1 MAHRSPV
8 NAPGLSFAFS
18 LCSGGVVLLEG
29 ERANSLRRAHKQ
41 SYGPPDRSLPHS
53 GQVGVG
59 ESKVQVGSHS
69 GTVRDIRSSRECPSN
84 WMAGTPDSP
93 LSRVASGAGQCIS
106 ATVGM
111 LVQGR
116 RCGFQA
122 AMCREQCLGFLV
134 SGTSKQD
141 FRGKQTALPRK
152 RFVLCEIPLLR
163 RVLIFFYSSQS
174 AWVGHQNE
182 LLRAEHEQDGGNHPR
197 SIASIRRANTAEP
210 SNIPGF
216 DAPELHPTSI
226 GKLCPSE
233 TSASKVH
240 LVCSWRAILG
250 DEVIRGEHYLRAFSI
265 RPMTTVKGC
274 PVHATA
280 NYPSAL
286 CHDFSEGPAVV
297 SVVVTLRNQ
306 LLDAPVS
313 MSLVTKVNP
322 SCELIGL
329 DQSHISL
336 EPDETMEVSFDALIP
351 WGGMHNLQSLQIRV
365 RQSSN
370 ADGKGDEE
378 AILYDLSQQW
388 LLNVSDSGNSGTFEH

>member
-1 MAHRSPV
+1 M
-8 NAPGLSFAFS
+8 
-18 LCSGGVVLLEG
+18 
-29 ERANSLRRAHKQ
+29 
-41 SYGPPDRSLPHS
+41 
-53 GQVGVG
+53 
-59 ESKVQVGSHS
+59 
-69 GTVRDIRSSRECPSN
+69 PS
-84 WMAGTPDSP
+84 
-93 LSRVASGAGQCIS
+93 
-106 ATVGM
+106 
-111 LVQGR
+111 
-116 RCGFQA
+116 
-122 AMCREQCLGFLV
+122 
-134 SGTSKQD
+134 
-141 FRGKQTALPRK
+141 K

-163 RVLIFFYSSQS
+163 RVLTFFYSSQS

-313 MSLVTKVNP
+313 ISLVTKVNP

-351 WGGMHNLQSLQIRV
+351 WEACTICSHCKSVLGKARMQTERVTRRLYCTIYPSNGCSMSRIVETAALSSIR
-365 RQSSN
+365 
-370 ADGKGDEE
+370 
-378 AILYDLSQQW
+378 
-388 LLNVSDSGNSGTFEH
+388 